1 MTRRRWETTAILCL
15 FVWFCFDLNFVDLNY
30 TFFLYAKHGGIVL
43 RHKVQF
49 TYRLT
54 KRVMARYV
62 MHAHTSYLS
71 LSFHRKRLF
80 VLICAN
86 TYLIQP
92 LVVYLLEMAGGP
104 RRNRLSLCQVTSLV
118 WSLGISFQLTLVC
131 FEGDPLKIDQVMQIE
146 AAPLYVNWVD
156 VKLCFFWLLFRL
168 KSALTGESLPMTKG
182 PSGGVY
188 SGSTCKQGEI
198 EAVVIATGVHT
209 FFGKAAHLVDSTNQ
223 VGHF

>member
-1 MTRRRWETTAILCL
+1 MTRRRWEIAAILCL
-15 FVWFCFDLNFVDLNY
+15 FVWFCCDHNFVVLNY
-30 TFFLYAKHGGIVL
+30 IFFLYAKHGGIVL

-49 TYRLT
+49 TYRLTKRVMSRYVCLLT

-92 LVVYLLEMAGGP
+92 LVICILEMADGP
-104 RRNRLSLCQVTSLV
+104 RRNRLSLCQVTSSL

-131 FEGDPLKIDQVMQIE
+131 FEGDPLSI
-146 AAPLYVNWVD
+146 
-156 VKLCFFWLLFRL
+156 R
-168 KSALTGESLPMTKG
+168 
-182 PSGGVY
+182 
-188 SGSTCKQGEI
+188 
-198 EAVVIATGVHT
+198 
-209 FFGKAAHLVDSTNQ
+209 
-223 VGHF
+223 